1 MKMLDFNSPIK
12 IKLTET
18 GLAILKSKHDNLFEN
33 APHAREI
40 LGDFKVP
47 EVDENGYT
55 QMILWDLITTF
66 GPYMSHGN
74 EAIPFE
80 NKILISEEYLKEQE
94 KGMTL

>member
-18 GLAILKSKHDNLFEN
+18 GLAILKSKHDNLFEI
-33 APHAREI
+33 APHARAV

-55 QMILWDLITTF
+55 QMILWDLIITF
-66 GPYMSHGN
+66 GSYIYHGN
-74 EAIPFE
+74 EDIPFE
-80 NKILISEEYLKEQE
+80 NEILISEEYLKEQE
-94 KGMTL
+94 KGRTL